1 MHSALCIEKV
11 SLKNIIIKKLYYK
24 IMKGVFKLLKF
35 ENMNMNINSRE
46 FYEVTNNMEVNPNI
60 KSFMKL
66 NVEPGIAI
74 DIGCGAGRDTAF
86 LIKNNWNVVAIDKE
100 DVLEYIEKKLTKE
113 EMKRLKFVK
122 NEIENILLDKSNLV
136 VANNSIAFCSKK
148 HFKDVWNHIV
158 NSIEENGYFIGTFFG
173 VKDSWRES
181 RKKMKFFEKNEVM
194 ELFDKFDIVEFKEM
208 EMDKK
213 SAIGEFKH
221 WHIFAVMAKKIG

>member
-1 MHSALCIEKV
+1 MHLALCIEKV

-86 LIKNNWNVVAIDKE
+86 LIKNNWKVVAIDKE
-100 DVLEYIEKKLTKE
+100 DVLEYI
-113 EMKRLKFVK
+113 
-122 NEIENILLDKSNLV
+122 
-136 VANNSIAFCSKK
+136 
-148 HFKDVWNHIV
+148 
-158 NSIEENGYFIGTFFG
+158 
-173 VKDSWRES
+173 
-181 RKKMKFFEKNEVM
+181 
-194 ELFDKFDIVEFKEM
+194 
-208 EMDKK
+208 
-213 SAIGEFKH
+213 
-221 WHIFAVMAKKIG
+221 